1 MSNEKTTWRVERLAA
16 QYKEG
21 ITAMAG
27 GDVPPQLTPQ
37 YAYNIFDDFLRA
49 AEKDRLIAYKQGK
62 CDALRGAIDG
72 LPNIAETDAR
82 SIELIA
88 KYAINHS
95 MYGGGIILSMTGAV
109 REVKR
114 VIAKQRGGAA

>member
-37 YAYNIFDDFLRA
+37 YVWNVIDDFVRAAKQDRLVAYN
-49 AEKDRLIAYKQGK
+49 EGK
-62 CDALRGAIDG
+62 CDALLAANTANEEIRRG
-72 LPNIAETDAR
+72 LLVEMR
-82 SIELIA
+82 YLR
-88 KYAINHS
+88 
-95 MYGGGIILSMTGAV
+95 MGGTV
-109 REVKR
+109 
-114 VIAKQRGGAA
+114 